1 MAKIVIKEEWVQ
13 LADMLGSDQERGL
26 FYSAVCHYSQSGILP
41 QFKGQLRLIFEIVQR
56 SIDVSNVRRR
66 VAKIRWSGDLHN
78 AKHNAKHDT
87 KHNALHDTKHDTNL
101 QKIGVFGELL
111 ADSVPRNGGKLAIS
125 ANPAPIPPPEIDLIN
140 RSENSAMAQEQPS
153 RIERDKENKE
163 KGYVVPPK
171 EKEKQ
176 REKEDDFSAL
186 IPAILRTPEFI
197 AIWGEWEQARRSN
210 RKKLS
215 KLAATRQ
222 LRMLAT
228 YPVAEAIE
236 MLDASIRNDWQG
248 VFSLK
253 NQPKPKS
260 KQRDYTGI

>member
-26 FYSAVCHYSQSGILP
+26 FYSAVCHYSQGGVLP
-41 QFKGQLRLIFEIVQR
+41 QFEGQLRLIFEIVQR

-66 VAKIRWSGDLHN
+66 VAKIRWSSDLHN
-78 AKHNAKHDT
+78 A

-111 ADSVPRNGGKLAIS
+111 ADSVPRNGGELAIS
-125 ANPAPIPPPEIDLIN
+125 AKSAPIQPPEIELIN
-140 RSENSAMAQEQPS
+140 RSENSAKAQEQPS

-253 NQPKPKS
+253 NQPKPK
-260 KQRDYTGI
+260 QRDYTGI